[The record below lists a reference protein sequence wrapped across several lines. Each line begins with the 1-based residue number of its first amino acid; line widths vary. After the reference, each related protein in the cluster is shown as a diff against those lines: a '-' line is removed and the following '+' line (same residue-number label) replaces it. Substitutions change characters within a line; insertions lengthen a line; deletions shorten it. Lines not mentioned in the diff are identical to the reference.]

1 MKDADFVRLNQ
12 IITQTVRDDLNVF
25 IKQMVERSEL
35 DTMNVTT
42 VKLRD
47 VYECICDAYSNI
59 VKDIRKELTP

>member
-47 VYECICDAYSNI
+47 VYECICDTYSNI

>member
-47 VYECICDAYSNI
+47 VYECICDAYGNI
-59 VKDIRKELTP
+59 VKDIRKELTT